1 MGARGVAGMRL
12 MIAYFTQAA
21 VAASQLAGTAHRG
34 LSQSQRENKQR
45 QSTWC
50 LRMPRDVK
58 YLEQE
63 PYPKAP
69 LLLLGFTAVTWK
81 KDRGQSNRV
90 GVSLKIAA

>member
-34 LSQSQRENKQR
+34 LSQSQHKNKQR

-50 LRMPRDVK
+50 LWMPCDVK
-58 YLEQE
+58 
-63 PYPKAP
+63 
-69 LLLLGFTAVTWK
+69 
-81 KDRGQSNRV
+81 
-90 GVSLKIAA
+90 